1 MQVAGTLISRALIIV
16 VQALHHV
23 VHIVGECVSC
33 ASLLDYWHTQ
43 RDKDGMQEKYW
54 WTQYLSEVH
63 DTGLSFLYESPC
75 GYFVKLELDG
85 TGLGSRS
92 CY

>member
-1 MQVAGTLISRALIIV
+1 MQVAATIISRALIIV

-33 ASLLDYWHTQ
+33 ASLLDYWHTP
-43 RDKDGMQEKYW
+43 RDKGGMQEKYW
-54 WTQYLSEVH
+54 WTHRLSEVY
-63 DTGLSFLYESPC
+63 DTGLGFLYESPC
-75 GYFVKLELDG
+75 RYFVKWELDG
-85 TGLGSRS
+85 TGLRPRS